1 MKRFYIGI
9 CVIIICMGK
18 STTGFAQGN
27 ALFNPQF
34 AEGTSG
40 WHGIGEVV
48 YLKPNGQESVDP
60 VEGAVQ
66 VLKIPLK
73 PTASREI
80 TQEFTTVD
88 QPTQLQMHLEVSASA
103 DFKRAVRQDNTLVPW
118 KANVTK
124 VTPKIVTPQSD
135 FWVRLGPG
143 WVYYT
148 AKATSKWSAI
158 DVTFKKVTAS
168 RYRQISFCVPC
179 GNGSIYIRNTQVSA
193 PALKKPVKQPNQVA
207 MASS

>member
-27 ALFNPQF
+27 DLFNPKF
-34 AEGTSG
+34 TEGTSG

-48 YLKPNGQESVDP
+48 YLKSNGEESIDP

-88 QPTQLQMHLEVSASA
+88 QPTQLYMHLEMSASR
-103 DFKRAVRQDNTLVPW
+103 DFKRGAEQDNSTAPW

-124 VTPKIVTPQSD
+124 VTSRVVIPNSD

-143 WVYYT
+143 WVYRT
-148 AKATSKWSAI
+148 ANVTPNWTAI
-158 DVTFKKVTAS
+158 DVTFKNVAAT

-179 GNGSIYIRNTQVSA
+179 GKGSVYIRNTQLSGQL
-193 PALKKPVKQPNQVA
+193 LKRP
-207 MASS
+207 